1 MSDQDLPNF
10 DLRFFGVWDEMEN
23 NELMNRWSIG
33 GCGNLSML
41 GEIESRFLNLNH
53 FQPPDLERK
62 QCLHHPL
69 SLKARKKRQN
79 QPPLDQDL
87 DLDLPLQRLDL

>member
-1 MSDQDLPNF
+1 MLSATHVSFYFHYTILSIDLRPTQPTVLKFINLFSLDLDLCQTMSDQDLPNF

-41 GEIESRFLNLNH
+41 
-53 FQPPDLERK
+53 
-62 QCLHHPL
+62 
-69 SLKARKKRQN
+69 
-79 QPPLDQDL
+79 
-87 DLDLPLQRLDL
+87 